1 MPGACRGFAGLGEES
16 RWQSKKRSSTK
27 VTKTHTYQQAAAADL
42 NMGIP
47 QTLKKGDDGA
57 SGTST
62 QNGTDMDD
70 VDRSDWP
77 DIEELDS
84 LGFTKG

>member
-1 MPGACRGFAGLGEES
+1 MPRSRSGFAGLRKES
-16 RWQSKKRSSTK
+16 RWQSKKSVDEGYEDPSGPDK
-27 VTKTHTYQQAAAADL
+27 PL
-42 NMGIP
+42 P
-47 QTLKKGDDGA
+47 QTATWGFPKPSKKADDGA

-62 QNGTDMDD
+62 QNGADMDD

-77 DIEELDS
+77 EIEELDS